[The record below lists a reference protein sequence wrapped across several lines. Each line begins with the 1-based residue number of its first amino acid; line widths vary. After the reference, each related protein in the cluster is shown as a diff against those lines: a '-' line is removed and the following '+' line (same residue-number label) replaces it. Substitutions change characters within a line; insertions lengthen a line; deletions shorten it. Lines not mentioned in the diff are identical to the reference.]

1 MEERVIA
8 IEDNPEAL
16 PMVGKLLKCGK
27 CQREIL
33 VEDVLIGVSHTV
45 ATLVTCW
52 GCLTDEQKAEA
63 GERHKLDDQR

>member
-45 ATLVTCW
+45 ATLVTC
-52 GCLTDEQKAEA
+52 
-63 GERHKLDDQR
+63 